1 MNRGGR
7 LVSSRIW
14 RTDLSLI
21 NVRIYNLKD
30 MSDEL
35 ILVQNLIH
43 EFRGKKV
50 MLDFDLARL
59 YQVETRVLNQSV
71 KRNLKRFPPDFMFQL
86 TEEEWL
92 TNSSQIVMTSNRP
105 KSALPYAFTEQGV
118 AMLSGLLKS
127 DVAIAANIAIM
138 RAFVQVREY
147 LLAASTVSAELKE
160 LRAKVDLLAL
170 QREEDLGAVNDLSE
184 DVRQDID
191 NLYLAI
197 GELSSRIEEKKQT
210 PRRKIGFQQKMDD

>member
-1 MNRGGR
+1 
-7 LVSSRIW
+7 
-14 RTDLSLI
+14 
-21 NVRIYNLKD
+21 

-35 ILVQNLIH
+35 IFVKNLIH

-59 YQVETRVLNQSV
+59 YQVETRVLNQAV
-71 KRNLKRFPPDFMFQL
+71 KRNIKRFPPDFMFQL
-86 TEEEWL
+86 TEDEWL

-160 LRAKVDLLAL
+160 LRAKVDLLAM
-170 QREEDLGAVNDLSE
+170 QQEENLGAVNDLSE

-197 GELSSRIEEKKQT
+197 GELSSRIEEKKQE
-210 PRRKIGFQQKMDD
+210 PRRKIGFQQDMED

>member
-1 MNRGGR
+1 M
-7 LVSSRIW
+7 
-14 RTDLSLI
+14 
-21 NVRIYNLKD
+21 KD

-59 YQVETRVLNQSV
+59 YQVETKVLNQAV
-71 KRNLKRFPPDFMFQL
+71 RRNIKRFPEDFMFQL
-86 TEEEWL
+86 DNKEFANL
-92 TNSSQIVMTSNRP
+92 KSQIVTSSWGGRRTP
-105 KSALPYAFTEQGV
+105 PLAFTEEGI
-118 AMLSGLLKS
+118 AMLSSVLHS
-127 DVAIAANIAIM
+127 DVAIAANISIL
-138 RAFVQVREY
+138 RAFVKVREY
-147 LLAASTVSAELKE
+147 LLMVSTVSAEVKE
-160 LRAKVDLLAL
+160 LRAKVDLLAT

-197 GELSSRIEEKKQT
+197 GELSSRIEEKKHE
-210 PRRKIGFQQKMDD
+210 PRRKIGFRQNMDD